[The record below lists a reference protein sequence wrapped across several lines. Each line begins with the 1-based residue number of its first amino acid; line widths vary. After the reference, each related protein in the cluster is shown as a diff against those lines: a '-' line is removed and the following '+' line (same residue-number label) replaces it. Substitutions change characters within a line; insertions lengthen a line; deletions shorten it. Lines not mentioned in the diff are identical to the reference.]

1 MLSLELPVYLLAGI
15 KAVQKLLSA
24 LLLSE
29 RRTRGFEERS
39 SPQAGGGGNLETP
52 RALRLV
58 GRTNR
63 AARASFS
70 AVVSRCLACL
80 GVAVWAALVS

>member
-1 MLSLELPVYLLAGI
+1 MRKGPLPRLVE
-15 KAVQKLLSA
+15 VETWKLP
-24 LLLSE
+24 
-29 RRTRGFEERS
+29 TG
-39 SPQAGGGGNLETP
+39 
-52 RALRLV
+52 RAL
-58 GRTNR
+58 GRAGLTG